1 MSNLIPQY
9 LNVSQQ
15 QLEKLF
21 MLVGHD
27 MTCTITGAWN
37 GLNEITIWYRPE
49 TMISL
54 KSKVHK
60 ILEENN

>member
-1 MSNLIPQY
+1 
-9 LNVSQQ
+9 
-15 QLEKLF
+15 

-49 TMISL
+49 TMKDIKQKVNLIL
-54 KSKVHK
+54 K
-60 ILEENN
+60 EGT